1 MSSKLILKLLV
12 VLAAFLL
19 AIGKGK
25 PDDDLPK
32 VDITFLDRFDDKVRS
47 DGMGAYFHGEEGV
60 MAKINMTRSNPSGQ
74 ITGTDDLLFDPD
86 RDLSRKEMKQGLGR
100 SLDFVLDES
109 LGVDPVFACNTQL
122 TSATLSEG
130 AFLNVD
136 KLGVVP
142 VGQERLV
149 EAQFNTSL
157 GILRF
162 DPSQYLGTGL
172 VRIERID
179 DCQWNVT
186 SVGVDGG
193 GPVAVLLQ
201 SDKGGTCELGRFH
214 VPFQMMVQLQTC
226 P

>member
-1 MSSKLILKLLV
+1 MSSKLIPKLLV

-19 AIGKGK
+19 AMGKGK

-60 MAKINMTRSNPSGQ
+60 MAKINVTRSNPSGQ

-86 RDLSRKEMKQGLGR
+86 RDLSRNDMKQGLGR
-100 SLDFVLDES
+100 SLLFVLEEN
-109 LGVDPVFACNTQL
+109 LGADPDCNTQL
-122 TSATLSEG
+122 TSATLLEG

-136 KLGVVP
+136 KLGA
-142 VGQERLV
+142 VGPGEPAV
-149 EAQFNTSL
+149 FEEAQFNTSL

-162 DPSQYLGTGL
+162 DPSQYPGTGL

-179 DCQWNVT
+179 DCEWNVT